1 MRLFPL
7 TINRSQSH
15 IGALLRPLCLL
26 LGLGT
31 AAGPEPL
38 LAQGV
43 GHHLYVQLGAYTHY
57 GDSEDHEGP
66 PLFSSLELVRPS
78 GWFYGFALFNNS
90 FGQFSQY
97 LYLGKTFSLSK
108 IYEPLHFKL
117 SGGVIHGYKGE
128 FEDKIPLNELGIA
141 PAIIPS
147 IGLTHDRLGVDL
159 VFLATEGL
167 MITVGYGIP
176 W

>member
-1 MRLFPL
+1 
-7 TINRSQSH
+7 
-15 IGALLRPLCLL
+15 
-26 LGLGT
+26 
-31 AAGPEPL
+31 
-38 LAQGV
+38 
-43 GHHLYVQLGAYTHY
+43 
-57 GDSEDHEGP
+57 
-66 PLFSSLELVRPS
+66 VRPS

-108 IYEPLHFKL
+108 IYEPLRFKL

-147 IGLTHDRLGVDL
+147 IGLNHDRLGVDL

-167 MITVGYGIP
+167 MITVGYDIP